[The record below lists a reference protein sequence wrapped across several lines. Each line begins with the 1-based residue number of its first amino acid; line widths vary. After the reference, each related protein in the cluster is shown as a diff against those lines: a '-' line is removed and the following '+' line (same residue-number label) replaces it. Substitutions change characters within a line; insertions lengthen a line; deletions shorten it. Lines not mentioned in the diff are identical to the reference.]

1 MRLAFW
7 SQNIFR
13 ESPTSPPARLGVCAK
28 HVLHLSCLLRLP
40 ARDGLRECG
49 QFLGVSPGPSTRE
62 FQKAPE
68 GSLGGSFVEGRVGLN
83 SLSERR
89 PEEQHRDTG
98 YVWGLGGIPLWVRLR
113 AQY

>member
-28 HVLHLSCLLRLP
+28 HALHLSCLLRLP

-62 FQKAPE
+62 LQKAPE
-68 GSLGGSFVEGRVGLN
+68 GSLFFGGSFVEGRGSLN
-83 SLSERR
+83 SLSER
-89 PEEQHRDTG
+89 PEDNTETLAVSGD
-98 YVWGLGGIPLWVRLR
+98 LGVSPFGSN
-113 AQY
+113 